1 MRFVKIQDF
10 SRQKLNGAEYRNF
23 FDRFLTLTKRTVGE
37 GSEGTPSEPEPD
49 IPEIVSVDGEDPL
62 GIPAELRTKAYE
74 LLASLTDLVNETKGS
89 LATETLDEEDT
100 TRENGVSYLFA
111 TVKQNL
117 RSPFAPQK
125 EAAKQLNFALKGYY
139 NFAKKP
145 NQQQTALI
153 DGMSTDLAKPGM
165 DAYLETLHLTET
177 MGVIVEANNRY
188 KALLNQR
195 TYETPAAKTAKI
207 KELRLEM
214 DDLYDEMTT
223 YAFAMSVLHPN
234 DTNTA
239 FITDLNKL
247 ITEVM
252 NLYNQRIAQLQA
264 AKKRKEESVPVMPTE
279 PEA

>member
-1 MRFVKIQDF
+1 M
-10 SRQKLNGAEYRNF
+10 
-23 FDRFLTLTKRTVGE
+23 
-37 GSEGTPSEPEPD
+37 
-49 IPEIVSVDGEDPL
+49 
-62 GIPAELRTKAYE
+62 
-74 LLASLTDLVNETKGS
+74 
-89 LATETLDEEDT
+89 
-100 TRENGVSYLFA
+100 
-111 TVKQNL
+111 
-117 RSPFAPQK
+117 
-125 EAAKQLNFALKGYY
+125 EAAKQLNFDLKGYY
-139 NFAKKP
+139 DFARKP

-153 DGMSTDLAKPGM
+153 DGMGTDLAKPGM
-165 DAYLETLHLTET
+165 DAYLEALHLTET

-195 TYETPAAKTAKI
+195 TYEAPAVKTAKI

-252 NLYNQRIAQLQA
+252 NLYNQRIAQAQA
-264 AKKRKEESVPVMPTE
+264 AKRRKEESIPVMPTE

>member
-1 MRFVKIQDF
+1 MRFPKIQEF

-23 FDRFLTLTKRTVGE
+23 FERFLSLTKRTVSDE
-37 GSEGTPSEPEPD
+37 SDPPIEPEPENPD
-49 IPEIVSVDGEDPL
+49 VVSADVEDPL
-62 GIPAELRTKAYE
+62 GIPTELRTAAYE
-74 LLASLTDLVNETKGS
+74 KLAALTDLVNESKGS
-89 LATETLDEEDT
+89 LTTETLDVEDK

-117 RSPFAPQK
+117 RSPFAPQM

-139 NFAKKP
+139 DFARKP

-153 DGMSTDLAKPGM
+153 DGMGTDLAKPGM
-165 DAYLETLHLTET
+165 DAYLEALHLTET

-195 TYETPAAKTAKI
+195 TYEAPAVKAAKI

-252 NLYNQRIAQLQA
+252 NLYNQRIAQAQA
-264 AKKRKEESVPVMPTE
+264 AKRRKEESIPVMPTE

>member
-1 MRFVKIQDF
+1 MRFPKIQEF

-23 FDRFLTLTKRTVGE
+23 FERFLSLTKRTVSDE
-37 GSEGTPSEPEPD
+37 SDPPIEPEPENPD
-49 IPEIVSVDGEDPL
+49 VVSADVEDPL
-62 GIPAELRTKAYE
+62 GIPTELRTAAYE
-74 LLASLTDLVNETKGS
+74 KLAALTDLVNESKGS
-89 LATETLDEEDT
+89 LTTETLDVEDK
-100 TRENGVSYLFA
+100 TRENGVSYLFD

-117 RSPFAPQK
+117 RSPFAPQM

-139 NFAKKP
+139 DFARKP

-153 DGMSTDLAKPGM
+153 DGMGTDLAKPGM
-165 DAYLETLHLTET
+165 DAYLEALHLTET

-195 TYETPAAKTAKI
+195 TYEAPAVKTAKI

-252 NLYNQRIAQLQA
+252 NLYNQRIAQAQA
-264 AKKRKEESVPVMPTE
+264 AKRRKEESIPVMPTE

>member
-1 MRFVKIQDF
+1 MRFPKIQEF

-23 FDRFLTLTKRTVGE
+23 FDRFLSLTKRTVSDE
-37 GSEGTPSEPEPD
+37 SDPPIEPEPENPD
-49 IPEIVSVDGEDPL
+49 VVSADVEDPL
-62 GIPAELRTKAYE
+62 GIPAELRTAAYE
-74 LLASLTDLVNETKGS
+74 KLAALTDLVNESKGS
-89 LATETLDEEDT
+89 LTTETLDVEDK

-111 TVKQNL
+111 TVKQSL
-117 RSPFAPQK
+117 RSPFAPQM

-139 NFAKKP
+139 DFARKP

-153 DGMSTDLAKPGM
+153 DGMGTDLAKPGM
-165 DAYLETLHLTET
+165 DAYLEALHLTET

-195 TYETPAAKTAKI
+195 TYEAPAVKTAKI

-214 DDLYDEMTT
+214 DDFYDEMTT

-252 NLYNQRIAQLQA
+252 NLYNQRIAQAQA
-264 AKKRKEESVPVMPTE
+264 AKRRKEESIPVMPTE

>member
-1 MRFVKIQDF
+1 MRFPKIQEF

-23 FDRFLTLTKRTVGE
+23 FERFLSLTKRTVSDE
-37 GSEGTPSEPEPD
+37 SDPPIEPEPENPD
-49 IPEIVSVDGEDPL
+49 VVSADVEDPL
-62 GIPAELRTKAYE
+62 GIPTELRTAAYE
-74 LLASLTDLVNETKGS
+74 KLAALTDLVNESKGS
-89 LATETLDEEDT
+89 LTTETLDVEDK

-117 RSPFAPQK
+117 RSPFAPRM

-139 NFAKKP
+139 DFARKP

-153 DGMSTDLAKPGM
+153 DGMGTDLAKPGM
-165 DAYLETLHLTET
+165 DAYLEALHLTET

-195 TYETPAAKTAKI
+195 TYEAPAVKTAKI

-239 FITDLNKL
+239 FVTDLNKL

-252 NLYNQRIAQLQA
+252 NLYNQRIAQVQA
-264 AKKRKEESVPVMPTE
+264 AKRRKEEPIPVMPTE

>member
-1 MRFVKIQDF
+1 MRFPKIQEF

-23 FDRFLTLTKRTVGE
+23 FDRFLSLTKRTVSDE
-37 GSEGTPSEPEPD
+37 SDPPIEPEPENPDVVSAD
-49 IPEIVSVDGEDPL
+49 IEDPL
-62 GIPAELRTKAYE
+62 GIPAELRTAAYE
-74 LLASLTDLVNETKGS
+74 KLAALTDLVNESKGS
-89 LATETLDEEDT
+89 LTTETLDVEDK

-111 TVKQNL
+111 TVKQSL
-117 RSPFAPQK
+117 RSPFAPQM

-139 NFAKKP
+139 DFARKP

-153 DGMSTDLAKPGM
+153 DGMGTDLAKPGM
-165 DAYLETLHLTET
+165 DAYLEALHLTET

-195 TYETPAAKTAKI
+195 TYEAPAVKTAKI

-214 DDLYDEMTT
+214 DDFYDEMTT

-252 NLYNQRIAQLQA
+252 NLYNQRIAQAQA
-264 AKKRKEESVPVMPTE
+264 AKRRKEESIPVMPTE

>member
-1 MRFVKIQDF
+1 MRFPKIQEF

-23 FDRFLTLTKRTVGE
+23 FERFLSLTKRTVSDE
-37 GSEGTPSEPEPD
+37 SDPPIEPEPENPD
-49 IPEIVSVDGEDPL
+49 VVSADVEDPL
-62 GIPAELRTKAYE
+62 GIPTELRTAAYE
-74 LLASLTDLVNETKGS
+74 KLAALTDLVNESKGS
-89 LATETLDEEDT
+89 LTTETLDVEDK

-117 RSPFAPQK
+117 RSPFASQM

-139 NFAKKP
+139 DFARKP

-153 DGMSTDLAKPGM
+153 DGMGTDLAKPGM
-165 DAYLETLHLTET
+165 DAYLEALHLTET

-195 TYETPAAKTAKI
+195 TYEAPAVKAAKI

-252 NLYNQRIAQLQA
+252 NLYNQRIAQAQA
-264 AKKRKEESVPVMPTE
+264 AKRRKEESIPVMPTE